1 MTEHPP
7 RCIRRR
13 QDLLIENEIDMEAL
27 LLCAEEDLAEIGLKK
42 GPRVKLL
49 TFALDAIAAGA
60 VSPLA
65 SPMMLSAG
73 NTEPWSAIVAA
84 AMVNAKV
91 EGDSAGMVGLS
102 AGGGGRQPPGPF
114 WEEQPP
120 TAFRHSFD
128 GVVKS
133 AAETEAA
140 DLSAQHPSL
149 ASVEVADIV
158 RLLDRADKE
167 HARGRARAAMAA
179 CEAAAV
185 AAATTGPS
193 LPTLSKHDTST
204 RVDLGK
210 KAPLSEAEAVQLV
223 MDKVLAR
230 RRDGKTTRVS
240 ALAGDLLNR
249 GDDDGLRTVLL
260 KYENKIHGFLR
271 HHSEVF
277 TLESVQHNGRRYPRD
292 DMLVGVIG
300 GIKKLQEHNNDA
312 GLSTHQFGDGGISSF
327 YGTKAWQ
334 QIEKPPA
341 VQITQ
346 SQTVCRNLLGTA
358 VTSTAQ
364 DSSNDDEHAQT
375 AQAQREAAAKMA
387 SQERAAR
394 C

>member
-1 MTEHPP
+1 
-7 RCIRRR
+7 
-13 QDLLIENEIDMEAL
+13 MEAL

-60 VSPLA
+60 ASPLA

-73 NTEPWSAIVAA
+73 DTESWSAIVAA

-91 EGDSAGMVGLS
+91 EGDSAGMVGLP
-102 AGGGGRQPPGPF
+102 AGGAGRQPPGPF

-120 TAFRHSFD
+120 THSFD
-128 GVVKS
+128 RVVKS
-133 AAETEAA
+133 AAATEAV
-140 DLSAQHPSL
+140 DLSAQRPSL
-149 ASVEVADIV
+149 ASVEVADIIQ
-158 RLLDRADKE
+158 LLDRADKE

-185 AAATTGPS
+185 AAATRPPP
-193 LPTLSKHDTST
+193 PTLSKHDTSK

-210 KAPLSEAEAVQLV
+210 KAPLSETEAVQLV

-271 HHSEVF
+271 HHREVF
-277 TLESVQHNGRRYPRD
+277 TLESVQHNGRRYPCA

-300 GIKKLQEHNNDA
+300 GIKKLQEHNDA

-334 QIEKPPA
+334 QIEKPPV

-346 SQTVCRNLLGTA
+346 SQTVSRNLLGTA
-358 VTSTAQ
+358 VTSTAE
-364 DSSNDDEHAQT
+364 DSSNDDEHALK
-375 AQAQREAAAKMA
+375 AQAQREAATKMA